1 MAGKRGKLDFWV
13 YMLRC
18 SDGSYY
24 VGSARGSLDRRVQEH
39 QQGVYSGYTTSRRPV
54 ALVFSERFVSVED
67 AIASERRIKGWSRAK
82 KEALVSGDWE
92 RISALGKRGASRPLL
107 RDDADA
113 SPQDENGGGEEN

>member
-1 MAGKRGKLDFWV
+1 MDFWV

-39 QQGVYSGYTTSRRPV
+39 QQGAYPGYTTSRRPV
-54 ALVFSERFVSVED
+54 ALVFSERFVRVED
-67 AIASERRIKGWSRAK
+67 AIASEQQLKGWSRAK
-82 KEALVSGDWE
+82 KEALVSGDWK
-92 RISALGKRGASRPLL
+92 RISALGKRGASRALL

-113 SPQDENGGGEEN
+113 SPQDEKCDGGEK